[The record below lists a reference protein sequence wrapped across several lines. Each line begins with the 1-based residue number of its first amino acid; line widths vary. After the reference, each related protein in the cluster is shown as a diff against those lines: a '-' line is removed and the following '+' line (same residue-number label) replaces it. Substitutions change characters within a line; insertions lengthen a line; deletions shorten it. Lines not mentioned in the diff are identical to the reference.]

1 MVNFSTRLLLCQII
15 QNGQTKYCIMP
26 EMKVSY
32 VFNLII
38 FSENPPKS
46 NGRNEDSSD
55 LLKNS
60 SPGIYK
66 ALVSKVC
73 NNISLFV
80 LYIIERMPLDLPW
93 ILKTHANSISKLI
106 TPSYTADISHRNT
119 HYLGTKSGWVESFD
133 KSFYNLHSQLWID
146 ITIFV
151 TYWSGGLFPSYM
163 FNDIINGIVSHPMC
177 KHPTHG
183 QWLQSIWSV
192 I

>member
-1 MVNFSTRLLLCQII
+1 MLKYSFKHFQNFEHGFVIFLQMGMVNFSTRLLLCQII

-80 LYIIERMPLDLPW
+80 LYIIERMPLDLHW
-93 ILKTHANSISKLI
+93 ILKTPCKFHQQINYPII
-106 TPSYTADISHRNT
+106 
-119 HYLGTKSGWVESFD
+119 
-133 KSFYNLHSQLWID
+133 HSRHLPQEHTLSRYK
-146 ITIFV
+146 V
-151 TYWSGGLFPSYM
+151 RMGR
-163 FNDIINGIVSHPMC
+163 II
-177 KHPTHG
+177 
-183 QWLQSIWSV
+183 
-192 I
+192 